1 MSKHTSH
8 DKHQE
13 SEASNPAAGGTEQVD
28 PQGAGGMDGG
38 GAAANSGESPEQGQA
53 AADGT
58 GLAEQ
63 VASLEAQLAEAKDQF
78 LRKAAD
84 FENFRKRMNQE
95 KQNAIDFAN
104 QSLLLDL
111 IPVIDD
117 FDRAIQSAKTAIEA
131 GNSAGNAPSNEF
143 NALYEGIGM
152 ISRRLSS
159 QLDSKWGLK
168 SFISAGEPF
177 DPNRHEALMM
187 DKSADII
194 DPVVQEEFLKGYMLK
209 DRIVRSA
216 KVKVLMPD
224 ASAAQS
230 APSAATPSDDAA
242 PASPQDP
249 TEQNKGS
256 DFPS

>member
-1 MSKHTSH
+1 MSKHNSH
-8 DKHQE
+8 GDKHQE
-13 SEASNPAAGGTEQVD
+13 SEALNPASGGAEPIDPQNAQETGNTGEGTE
-28 PQGAGGMDGG
+28 
-38 GAAANSGESPEQGQA
+38 AAAENSAEAAPEITA
-53 AADGT
+53 AAGEA

-63 VASLEAQLAEAKDQF
+63 IASLEAQLADAKDQF

-111 IPVIDD
+111 IPIIDD
-117 FDRAIQSAKTAIEA
+117 FDRAIQAAKTAIDGSLAA
-131 GNSAGNAPSNEF
+131 GGNATGNAPSKEF
-143 NALYEGIGM
+143 TSLYEGIDM

-187 DKSADII
+187 DKSAEITE
-194 DPVVQEEFLKGYMLK
+194 PVVQEEFLKGYMLK

-224 ASAAQS
+224 ASAENDGGGS
-230 APSAATPSDDAA
+230 
-242 PASPQDP
+242 PAG
-249 TEQNKGS
+249 EA
-256 DFPS
+256 